1 MSKQL
6 DMQVVSRSDLYQTSS
21 PHVTHFHSSL
31 FTTSTPTYYL
41 SAKQIHLLQSLIF
54 MLEWPLKS
62 RTKVKTSDVSTF
74 YSFCMFSELTIDN
87 LKTEM
92 KLTDEQL
99 NTAIKEP
106 DLPEL
111 AACFDNVHN
120 GYLERLELL
129 PGEQTDVKT
138 RAYVDGTLAGMLL
151 ALKLW
156 RLTKGLEA
164 TFRALLFILLSLLK
178 ENVAVQVCKYLSD
191 KCESV

>member
-1 MSKQL
+1 MK
-6 DMQVVSRSDLYQTSS
+6 
-21 PHVTHFHSSL
+21 
-31 FTTSTPTYYL
+31 
-41 SAKQIHLLQSLIF
+41 
-54 MLEWPLKS
+54 
-62 RTKVKTSDVSTF
+62 
-74 YSFCMFSELTIDN
+74 
-87 LKTEM
+87 M

-111 AACFDNVHN
+111 AAFFDNVHN

-129 PGEQTDVKT
+129 PGEQTDVRT

-164 TFRALLFILLSLLK
+164 TFRALLLILLSLLK

-191 KCESV
+191 KCESQLASVVIVIPCM